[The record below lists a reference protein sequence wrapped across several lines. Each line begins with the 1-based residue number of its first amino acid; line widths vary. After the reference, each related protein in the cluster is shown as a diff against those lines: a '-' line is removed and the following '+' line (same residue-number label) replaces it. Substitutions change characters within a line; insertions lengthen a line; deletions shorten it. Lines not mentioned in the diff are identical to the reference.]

1 MTSTWPGKEDRAKR
15 APMVLL
21 PYQQAWNADPN
32 PVKIIEKSRRVG
44 LSWGEAAEDS
54 ILASD
59 RDNGMDVFYI
69 GYNQDMAREF
79 IEDCA
84 DWLKFYNL
92 AAVEV
97 EEFIFEDER
106 AEKKGISAFRITIPG
121 AWKIVALSSRPSNLR
136 GKQGKIV
143 IDEAAFHD
151 DLPGLMKAAIAML
164 MWGGRVVVIST
175 HFGDDNYFNELINE
189 ARSGKKPYSV
199 HRVTLDDALAAGL
212 YRRICLRLG
221 KDWSADGE
229 DEWRQGLVNFYGD
242 DADEELFCIPSQGGG
257 AYLSRAL
264 IEARMSADIPVIR
277 WAQKDDWAQRPDRKR
292 VAETRLWCE
301 TVLRPWLNTDL
312 ARRIAYV
319 GEDFGRS
326 GDLTVI
332 TPLVEMKDL
341 TLRALF
347 MLELRNIP
355 FQQQEQA
362 FYFVGDNLPA
372 LSGCALDSRGN
383 GQYLGE
389 RAMQR
394 YGADRVA
401 QVMPSEAWYRD
412 AMPKYKARF
421 TDGSIV
427 LPADADV
434 LNDHRQIRLVKG
446 VARIPDTRE
455 TALSDKKK
463 RHGDSA
469 ISGAMAVYAAHQF
482 AGFAGVPKVMS
493 AAPNSMPGVL
503 SGYAHKRINY
513 GAYV

>member
-1 MTSTWPGKEDRAKR
+1 MTSTWTGKEDRAKR
-15 APMVLL
+15 TPMVLL
-21 PYQQAWNADPN
+21 SYQQAWAADPN
-32 PVKIIEKSRRVG
+32 PVKIIEKSRRIG
-44 LSWGEAAEDS
+44 LSWGEAAEDC

-59 RDNGMDVFYI
+59 RENGMDVFYI

-92 AAVEV
+92 AAAEI
-97 EEFIFEDER
+97 EAFIFEDER

-151 DLPGLMKAAIAML
+151 DLPGLIKAAIAML
-164 MWGGRVVVIST
+164 MWGGRVVIIST
-175 HFGDDNYFNELINE
+175 HFGDDNYFNELIAE

-221 KDWSADGE
+221 KDWTPEAE
-229 DEWRQGLVNFYGD
+229 AAWRQSLIDFYGD

-264 IEARMSADIPVIR
+264 IEARMHASIPVIR
-277 WAQKDDWAQRPDRKR
+277 WAQKGDWAERPDHKR
-292 VAETRLWCE
+292 LAETRIWCD
-301 TVLRPWLNTDL
+301 TVLRPYLET
-312 ARRIAYV
+312 AEAQKVAYV

-332 TPLVEMKDL
+332 CPLMEQRDL
-341 TLRALF
+341 ALRALF
-347 MLELRNIP
+347 FLELRNIP
-355 FQQQEQA
+355 FQQQEQVLG
-362 FYFVGDNLPA
+362 YVCDRLPA
-372 LSGCALDSRGN
+372 LAGMALDSRGN

-394 YGADRVA
+394 YGSDRVA

-421 TDGSIV
+421 TDGTIV
-427 LPADADV
+427 LPKDADV
-434 LNDHRQIRLVKG
+434 LNDHRAIRLVRG
-446 VARIPDTRE
+446 VARIPDARDK
-455 TALSDKKK
+455 AVADKKQ

-469 ISGAMAVYAAHQF
+469 VAGAMAVYAAHQF
-482 AGFAGVPKVMS
+482 AGYAGIPAVASGMPLS
-493 AAPNSMPGVL
+493 AIDTMAAYFG
-503 SGYAHKRINY
+503 RINY
-513 GAYV
+513 GAY